1 MKRVLSSLI
10 LVLASSLAFALP
22 TPKDIK
28 SSVDAGNYSQAESQL
43 REVIKEKPGSAKAH
57 YELGQVLAREGRA
70 EDARQ
75 ELLDAQRLEPS
86 LKFAADPKHFT
97 DLLGKLPSGSANRPG
112 QAAPLVVQQA
122 APAAGF
128 PWGYVLA
135 GGGILL
141 LVWFMMRRVVA
152 SGPSPLAPRPAGAA
166 MAGGAAYGGPG
177 YGQPYG
183 QPYGGPVQGG
193 GSGVGGAVLGGL
205 AGMAAGYGLAKVLE
219 HGEEGTARSQSA
231 SPSVAN
237 DNGYIPIDS
246 GSNSDYGAFDAGS
259 GSSDSWDDGGSS
271 SDSDD
276 SW

>member
-1 MKRVLSSLI
+1 MKRVISSLI

-86 LKFAADPKHFT
+86 LKFASDPKHFT
-97 DLLGKLPSGSANRPG
+97 DLLGKLPTQTASHGGSAS
-112 QAAPLVVQQA
+112 PLAVQPA

-152 SGPSPLAPRPAGAA
+152 SGPSPLAARPAGPA
-166 MAGGAAYGGPG
+166 MPGGAAYGGPG

-183 QPYGGPVQGG
+183 QPYGGPMAGS

-219 HGEEGTARSQSA
+219 HGDEGSGRGQSA
-231 SPSVAN
+231 ASAASN
-237 DNGYIPIDS
+237 DNGYIPIAS
-246 GSNSDYGAFDAGS
+246 GSDTDYGSFDAGS